1 MESLHIELGTSWWWY
16 ALVLVALAA
25 ASVWYYAAHRS
36 ALHQGQRAVLAV
48 LRWLGLALL
57 VSALFMPVARIV
69 SSWTDRPQVAV
80 VVDNSASMRIRDNRF
95 DRSAVARAVVEG
107 IRSAFP
113 ADAVL
118 PLRVGRT
125 VETLPALVRDSF
137 RFDEGATNLEAPFAV
152 LAQRRTENVQAVVL
166 ITDGAYNTGGMPLY
180 EALSLGKPV
189 FTVGIGDTAPVKDV
203 AITTLVS
210 NERGYK
216 GVEMPVQVSFTA
228 DGIEGIATLV
238 LSDGGQEVG
247 TYADSS
253 SAAAAILPPRV
264 QLPSL
269 QRGHP

>member
-1 MESLHIELGTSWWWY
+1 MQRTGRTPPESACSAGG
-16 ALVLVALAA
+16 AALARLGA
-25 ASVWYYAAHRS
+25 FGIGALCAGGADCLLADRS
-36 ALHQGQRAVLAV
+36 A
-48 LRWLGLALL
+48 
-57 VSALFMPVARIV
+57 
-69 SSWTDRPQVAV
+69 QVAV

-137 RFDEGATNLEAPFAV
+137 RFDDGATNLEAPFAV

-189 FTVGIGDTAPVKDV
+189 FTVGIGDTAAVKDA
-203 AITTLVS
+203 AITALVT

-216 GVEMPVQVSFTA
+216 GVEMPVQVSVTA
-228 DGIEGIATLV
+228 DGSKG
-238 LSDGGQEVG
+238 
-247 TYADSS
+247 
-253 SAAAAILPPRV
+253 
-264 QLPSL
+264 L
-269 QRGHP
+269 QRSCSAMAGLKWDVRKFVFSRRSDSTATCSVTYPPAKGSISLPRGLSLPKVPVS